1 MHLVPGGKLVANSRL
16 GQSLNQ
22 AFEAPWFDGQT
33 MNYDA
38 PHLRAT
44 TAAICGLMHVDQMPI
59 TIPWISGSEMP
70 RVLGRLTPGSPA
82 HWRRV
87 IMDMGDCRP
96 PVMKL
101 REAV

>member
-1 MHLVPGGKLVANSRL
+1 MTWWEGGRIN
-16 GQSLNQ
+16 
-22 AFEAPWFDGQT
+22 FT
-33 MNYDA
+33 
-38 PHLRAT
+38 PHDLPSV
-44 TAAICGLMHVDQMPI
+44 TAAICGLMHIDQMPV
-59 TIPWISGSEMP
+59 TIPWISGSELP